1 MKSLCVCSAAFVFL
15 AVHAHVM
22 YAAPVECPATL
33 PAGVTIRV
41 FPDEKLMAG
50 VTSGPTILT
59 VTSDV
64 RFFPN
69 RPPLLARGSKVLGTI
84 IESKQAG
91 HFHGKAKIRIA
102 LTSILTSDF
111 CEYPID
117 AKITEAG
124 RYKLSD
130 GVILGGG
137 HAKRDTIALMFPP
150 TTIYQL
156 FRIPSR
162 GPKLVVNNE
171 TPIIIKLLEPVSLGQ
186 ASLERIERETP
197 NRTGLSLQ
205 TLPAREQKTALAVAG
220 PCPGL
225 QASSSPLQ
233 SIIRSLTRTSNV
245 SRPVRNLT
253 PYHVSLYMD
262 RKRVAILPPCYG
274 PSMITTP
281 ASDFKLEAAGI
292 LLTTNGQKQI
302 EVKILPTTGGD
313 GWDIVPETGEPV
325 GFKAN

>member
-1 MKSLCVCSAAFVFL
+1 MKSLCVCSTAFVFL
-15 AVHAHVM
+15 ILHVGM
-22 YAAPVECPATL
+22 TYAAPVECPVTL
-33 PAGVTIRV
+33 PAGMTIRMS
-41 FPDEKLMAG
+41 PDEKLAAG
-50 VTSGPTILT
+50 VTAGPTILT

-84 IESKQAG
+84 LESKQAG
-91 HFHGKAKIRIA
+91 HFYGKAKVRIA

-117 AKITEAG
+117 AKIVEVG
-124 RYKLSD
+124 KYKVSD
-130 GVILGGG
+130 GVIIGRG
-137 HAKRDTIALMFPP
+137 HAKRDAFALVFPP

-156 FRIPSR
+156 LRTPSR
-162 GPKLVVNNE
+162 GPKLVVDNE
-171 TPIIIKLLEPVSLGQ
+171 VPIVVKLLQPVSLGQ

-197 NRTGLSLQ
+197 NRTGLSIQ
-205 TLPAREQKTALAVAG
+205 TLPSREDKTAQAVGG
-220 PCPGL
+220 PCPGMPARNSIRPVT
-225 QASSSPLQ
+225 QAN
-233 SIIRSLTRTSNV
+233 TV
-245 SRPVRNLT
+245 VRPVRNLT

-274 PSMITTP
+274 PSMISTP
-281 ASDFKLEAAGI
+281 ASDFKLEAAGS
-292 LLTTNGQKQI
+292 LVTGDGQKLI
-302 EVKILPTTGGD
+302 GVKILPTTGGD